1 MSDLKKNIIKIGKQA
16 KGASLLLSKISS
28 KQKNNAIEAMADNI
42 INNKIS
48 AFDSDFS
55 YESEEQIF
63 KPNSKA
69 LNELSNNIKSC
80 GMELSANSIYN
91 AYNLLIYKKDFFAQ
105 RWIIVDSE
113 GGAIQNEELKYNGM
127 CYFRRIVEKNED
139 IIEESICV
147 KML

>member
-1 MSDLKKNIIKIGKQA
+1 MKEFITIGKISENC
-16 KGASLLLSKISS
+16 KSLIIYCGDYTSD
-28 KQKNNAIEAMADNI
+28 ETTECTYNI

-48 AFDSDFS
+48 AFDDDFL
-55 YESEEQIF
+55 YKSEEEIF

-69 LNELSNNIKSC
+69 LNELSNNIKSF
-80 GMELSANSIYN
+80 GIELSANSIYN
-91 AYNLLIYKKDFFAQ
+91 AYNLLIYKKDSFAQ

-139 IIEESICV
+139 IIEENICV
-147 KML
+147 KLI

>member
-1 MSDLKKNIIKIGKQA
+1 MKEFITIGKISENC
-16 KGASLLLSKISS
+16 KSLIIYCGDYTSDDTT
-28 KQKNNAIEAMADNI
+28 ERTFTI

-69 LNELSNNIKSC
+69 LNELSNNIKSF
-80 GMELSANSIYN
+80 GIELSTNSIYN
-91 AYNLLIYKKDFFAQ
+91 AYNLLIHKNDSFSQK
-105 RWIIVDSE
+105 WIIVDSE
-113 GGAIQNEELKYNGM
+113 GGAFQNENLQYNGM
-127 CYFRRIVEKNED
+127 RYLRRVVEKNED
-139 IIEESICV
+139 IVEESICV

>member
-1 MSDLKKNIIKIGKQA
+1 MKEFITIGKISENC
-16 KGASLLLSKISS
+16 KSLIIYCGDYSS
-28 KQKNNAIEAMADNI
+28 DDTTECTYNI

-48 AFDSDFS
+48 AFDDDFLF
-55 YESEEQIF
+55 ESEEEIF

-69 LNELSNNIKSC
+69 LNELSNNIKSF
-80 GMELSANSIYN
+80 GIELSANSIYN
-91 AYNLLIYKKDFFAQ
+91 AYNLLNHKKDSFAQ

-113 GGAIQNEELKYNGM
+113 GGAFQNEELKYNGM
-127 CYFRRIVEKNED
+127 CYFRRILEKNEH

>member
-1 MSDLKKNIIKIGKQA
+1 MF
-16 KGASLLLSKISS
+16 
-28 KQKNNAIEAMADNI
+28 NI

-69 LNELSNNIKSC
+69 LNELSNNIKLC

-91 AYNLLIYKKDFFAQ
+91 AYNLLIHKKDSFAQ

-113 GGAIQNEELKYNGM
+113 GGAIQNEELKYNGA
-127 CYFRRIVEKNED
+127 CYFRRVLEKNED
-139 IIEESICV
+139 IIEESVCV

>member
-1 MSDLKKNIIKIGKQA
+1 MKEFITIGKISENC
-16 KGASLLLSKISS
+16 KSLIIYCGDYTSDDTT
-28 KQKNNAIEAMADNI
+28 EFTYNI

-48 AFDSDFS
+48 AFDSSFS

-91 AYNLLIYKKDFFAQ
+91 AYNLLIHKKDSFAQ

>member
-1 MSDLKKNIIKIGKQA
+1 MKEFITIGKISENC
-16 KGASLLLSKISS
+16 KSLIIYCGDYTSD
-28 KQKNNAIEAMADNI
+28 ETTECTYNI

-48 AFDSDFS
+48 AFDDDFLNK
-55 YESEEQIF
+55 SEEEIF

-69 LNELSNNIKSC
+69 LNELSNNTKSF
-80 GMELSANSIYN
+80 GIELSANSIYN
-91 AYNLLIYKKDFFAQ
+91 AYSLLNHKKDSFAQ

-127 CYFRRIVEKNED
+127 CYFRRIVEKNEH

-147 KML
+147 KLI